1 MYRNEGGEF
10 DLQEIIQN
18 MQTIYDNLGITIET
32 EDRHIPFELPQS
44 PSLVD
49 ESDSSYHRW
58 I

>member
-1 MYRNEGGEF
+1 MSGSGCVQSSSCHPFLGSDRTS
-10 DLQEIIQN
+10 QENSI
-18 MQTIYDNLGITIET
+18 LET
-32 EDRHIPFELPQS
+32 KDRHIPFELPQS